1 MRNLI
6 NLFFIYIFFKNFY
19 INLIKNNAFM
29 KKFPVQLVQV
39 DGFKQLLQLVI
50 KLLQLVHDPE
60 YPKKPY

>member
-1 MRNLI
+1 
-6 NLFFIYIFFKNFY
+6 
-19 INLIKNNAFM
+19 M